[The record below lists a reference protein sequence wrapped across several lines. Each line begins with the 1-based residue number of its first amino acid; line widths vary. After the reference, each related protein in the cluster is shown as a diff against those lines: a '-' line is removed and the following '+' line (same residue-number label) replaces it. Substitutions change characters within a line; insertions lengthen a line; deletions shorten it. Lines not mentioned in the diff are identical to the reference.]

1 MTPEFDLVNNVFGW
15 GDPGASHER
24 GIWFVGIEEF
34 DGLNTVEQV
43 REFFNDKQI
52 SNNFVVEEMKPPD
65 QRFQGSTGG
74 VANYTSK
81 IVCMFSPEVQRTFPE
96 PLGTNPLPWQQE
108 KIWKHYRDR
117 LLWYPGTGV
126 CNANLF
132 PLGKK
137 KVTESLP
144 EVYEKLYGFGPKSM
158 EQYRQHV
165 RNTRFP
171 KIRERWEQCRP
182 QATICYV
189 GDSRREEVEKLF
201 WHRSAEKHI
210 KPVREKLAQDVE
222 VLCNTDRRILITP
235 HFTFR
240 MSDPTAKLIVEQ
252 LKAWDVK
259 LPK

>member
-1 MTPEFDLVNNVFGW
+1 MTPEFDLVNNMFGW
-15 GDPGASHER
+15 GDPGSSQTR

-34 DGLNTVEQV
+34 DGLNTAEQV
-43 REFFNDKQI
+43 REFFKDKKI
-52 SNNFVVEEMKPPD
+52 SNNFVVEEMKSSD
-65 QRFQGSTGG
+65 QKFKGG

-96 PLGTNPLPWQQE
+96 PLTTNPLSWQQE
-108 KIWKHYRDR
+108 QIWKYYRDR

-132 PLGKK
+132 PLGKN
-137 KVTESLP
+137 KVSESLP
-144 EVYEKLYGFGPKSM
+144 EGYETLYGFGPKSM
-158 EQYRQHV
+158 EQYEQHV

-171 KIRERWEQCRP
+171 KMRERWEQCRP

-189 GDSRREEVEKLF
+189 GDSRRKEVEKLF
-201 WHRSAEKHI
+201 WHRLAEDPI
-210 KPVREKLAQDVE
+210 TPVWENLAQG
-222 VLCNTDRRILITP
+222 VLCNKERRILITP
-235 HFTFR
+235 HFTIR
-240 MSDPTAKLIVEQ
+240 MSDPTAKFIVEQ